1 MNEKKRNLQM
11 PHTYVIIFFVILF
24 AAVLTMFVPL
34 GQYETKEITYM
45 MNGEEK
51 SRTVIDPDSFQYVT
65 DENGNKITQTAPL
78 FGTEDFGGQGIL
90 N

>member
-34 GQYETKEITYM
+34 GQYDT
-45 MNGEEK
+45 
-51 SRTVIDPDSFQYVT
+51 
-65 DENGNKITQTAPL
+65 
-78 FGTEDFGGQGIL
+78 
-90 N
+90 

>member
-45 MNGEEK
+45 MNG
-51 SRTVIDPDSFQYVT
+51 
-65 DENGNKITQTAPL
+65 
-78 FGTEDFGGQGIL
+78 
-90 N
+90 